1 MLIGAVI
8 RFIISAIVLLL
19 VGFLVPGFR
28 IMGFFN
34 ALLAALAIAAIGWV
48 VEALLGRNVSPQA
61 RGLVGFLTAA
71 VVIYAVQ
78 FIVPG
83 MSVSIIGALLASL
96 IIGIVD
102 AFVPTALR

>member
-1 MLIGAVI
+1 LLIGAVI